1 MNIDVHAHYIPMHG
15 STKLGPSEKPNL
27 VEIVAESSQKK
38 IAVNGKVLA
47 PLTSNLIELTEQIAD
62 MKNTGIDY
70 RLLAVPPF
78 TFFYELDVRITKKWC
93 QFINDCISLDIKK
106 YPNYFGGLAT
116 LPMQNIKAAEEE
128 LERAVKVLGLKGA
141 EIATN
146 INGIEL
152 DDPML
157 DAFWDKAERL
167 GAFILIH
174 PHYVA
179 GSSRMQDY
187 YLRNLVGNPLD
198 TVLAA
203 SRIIFGG
210 VLERYPDLKI
220 CLSHGG
226 GYLAFAVSRFE
237 HGFEVRSELKHLKQA
252 PSEFLKKFYYDTI
265 VHDTDTLRFILQ
277 KVGYE
282 RILMGTDYPF
292 DMGDLTP
299 TESIK
304 GLNLNECVER
314 SILGNNASDLI
325 HI

>member
-15 STKLGPSEKPNL
+15 STKLGPSEKPDL

-38 IAVNGKVLA
+38 ISVNGKILA

-62 MKNTGIDY
+62 MENAGINY

-78 TFFYELDVRITKKWC
+78 TFFYELDLRITKEWC
-93 QFINDCISLDIKK
+93 QFINDRISFEIKK
-106 YPNYFGGLAT
+106 YPNHFGGLAT
-116 LPMQNIKAAEEE
+116 LPMQSTEAAVEE
-128 LERAVKVLGLKGA
+128 LERAIKVLGLKGA

-152 DDPML
+152 DDPL
-157 DAFWDKAERL
+157 LEPFWATAERL

-210 VLERYPDLKI
+210 VFERYPDLKV

-226 GYLAFAVSRFE
+226 GYLVFAVSRFD
-237 HGFEVRSELKHLKQA
+237 HGYKVRSELKHLKQA

-265 VHDTDTLRFILQ
+265 VHDADTLKFILE
-277 KVGYE
+277 KVGHE
-282 RILMGTDYPF
+282 RVLMGTDYPF
-292 DMGDLTP
+292 DMGDLAP
-299 TESIK
+299 VENIK
-304 GLNLNECVER
+304 GFNLKACVER
-314 SILGNNASDLI
+314 SILGNNASELI